1 MERTLV
7 YATLEKDVAI
17 MRLDKRIGANPKNP
31 NESFINSS
39 YFAEEM
45 QWLFKQGKKIQVR
58 INSIGGN
65 VLKGWD
71 IYDAVTMCE
80 ADTHCYG
87 LAASMAGII
96 LLAGKKRTADAHAIV
111 MLHGAHDEEGKTD
124 NPFVEK
130 VNSAFKILLES
141 RTNMEASAVD
151 KILKKGDH
159 YFEASDMSELGLV
172 DSVIPS
178 KIKINK
184 KVNASL
190 EELMNVYST
199 LENNNT
205 MAEEKSPTWI
215 EAIFGKKS
223 DGENMSA
230 AIKLK
235 ADLEAEQ
242 KEKAAVAAKNILLE
256 AELNTLK
263 DAQVAA
269 SLTEVKAKAK
279 KLIED
284 AVTAKK
290 LTLDAKQTTDMIA
303 AAEQN
308 YSAIETMIN
317 ALGTGKRES
326 VAAAL
331 PGGAA
336 VAGSETKMSY
346 QEMATKHPEA
356 LEALYTENP
365 ELFNE
370 MADTYIKEQSKGKK

>member
-1 MERTLV
+1 MERQLV
-7 YATLEKDVAI
+7 YATLNEDVAI

-45 QWLFKQGKKIQVR
+45 QYLFKQGKKIQVR

-71 IYDAVTMCE
+71 IYDAVTTCE

-111 MLHGAHDEEGKTD
+111 MLHGAHDEDGKTD
-124 NPFVEK
+124 NPFVQK

-141 RTNMEASAVD
+141 RSKMDEKTIDS
-151 KILKKGDH
+151 ILKKGDH

-178 KIKINK
+178 KIKITK

-199 LENNNT
+199 LETNNT
-205 MAEEKSPTWI
+205 METPSWV
-215 EAIFGKKS
+215 EAIFGKKTDS
-223 DGENMSA
+223 ENMSA

-235 ADLEAEQ
+235 ADLETEQ

-256 AELNTLK
+256 SELKTLK

-269 SLTEVKAKAK
+269 SLIDAKAKAK

-284 AVTAKK
+284 AKTAKK
-290 LTLDAKQTTDMIA
+290 LTLDDKQTADMIV

-308 YSAIETMIN
+308 YAAIETMI
-317 ALGTGKRES
+317 AQLGTGKRES

-331 PGGAA
+331 PGASA
-336 VAGSETKMSY
+336 SGSESKMSY
-346 QEMATKHPEA
+346 EEMATKHPEA
-356 LEALYTENP
+356 LAALYTENP
-365 ELFNE
+365 DLFNE
-370 MADTYIKEQSKGKK
+370 MADKYVADKSKGKK